1 MTKTPQAAK
10 FGGRGAAGAAARR
23 AAAVAGKP
31 VARRGEEPEATTTE
45 AETVA
50 AIEGLGEAAEAV
62 VPRPAEEGE
71 VHVPPSHAVVKASEE
86 NNPFEF
92 IKPPEEAD
100 PLEQIGMARRG
111 IARANRGLANGLGR
125 MQRDYVASA
134 GEYLW
139 WATQGTRLKD
149 AGFKSVEKFAEP
161 LGLNKQDV
169 YRLRRAVPVYR
180 IIGDLVDEALNE
192 RTIRELYSTIVD
204 EKGEIAITPDGEPNV
219 APERAQ
225 LLRDQFTEMKRMG
238 RVNSGG
244 AVAARKLLMLGE
256 STYVIEPESGTS
268 PSSSRA
274 AEQLAKARRTRR
286 VVDLEVL
293 REAKEEDPDGAKQY
307 VDELRRSWEA
317 AAEIVG

>member
-1 MTKTPQAAK
+1 M
-10 FGGRGAAGAAARR
+10 
-23 AAAVAGKP
+23 
-31 VARRGEEPEATTTE
+31 
-45 AETVA
+45 
-50 AIEGLGEAAEAV
+50 
-62 VPRPAEEGE
+62 
-71 VHVPPSHAVVKASEE
+71 
-86 NNPFEF
+86 
-92 IKPPEEAD
+92 
-100 PLEQIGMARRG
+100 
-111 IARANRGLANGLGR
+111 
-125 MQRDYVASA
+125 
-134 GEYLW
+134 
-139 WATQGTRLKD
+139 
-149 AGFKSVEKFAEP
+149 
-161 LGLNKQDV
+161 
-169 YRLRRAVPVYR
+169 
-180 IIGDLVDEALNE
+180 DEALNE